1 MRFRTPEGARNDR
14 WFNKLKI
21 IIMGTLRNS
30 VHLIGRPGSDP
41 EIRVFGDNKK
51 AARFTLATNDKY
63 YNDKNELITDTQWH
77 NIVARGKTAEIV
89 EKIVRKGLLMALEGT
104 LRTRQYEDK
113 DKNKR
118 YITEIY
124 LDEFMLI
131 ERMSSDEEQKAAE

>member
-1 MRFRTPEGARNDR
+1 
-14 WFNKLKI
+14 
-21 IIMGTLRNS
+21 MGTLRNS